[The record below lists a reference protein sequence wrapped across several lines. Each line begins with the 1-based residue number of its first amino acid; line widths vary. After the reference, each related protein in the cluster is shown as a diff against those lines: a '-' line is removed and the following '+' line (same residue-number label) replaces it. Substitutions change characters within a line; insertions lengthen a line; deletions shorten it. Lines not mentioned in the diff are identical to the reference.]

1 MAESPPFIKAPNRS
15 AINICEVQM
24 TGFKFFIEDPINY
37 VLATIPE
44 AQEYLEKLEGKS
56 VDFHIHEMKRPFQLH
71 FQGLSVYVTESS
83 SAKPNVI
90 LSGKSL
96 DILETLVTGKTT
108 GSVTIDGNES
118 ALLSVLTLV
127 NLLPVE
133 LIESLLFVLTGK
145 RFGSPLSAGEELSRF
160 SLKFKD
166 LLIEGLMPQAHR
178 VFSSNQDSDYFYS
191 ELSLLRDRI
200 DDIASRLEN
209 LLTNHGSD

>member
-1 MAESPPFIKAPNRS
+1 
-15 AINICEVQM
+15 M
-24 TGFKFFIEDPINY
+24 TGFKLFIEDPINY
-37 VLATIPE
+37 LLATIPE
-44 AQEYLEKLEGKS
+44 AEEHLEKLEGQRIEIL
-56 VDFHIHEMKRPFQLH
+56 IHETKRPFQLH
-71 FQGLSVYVTESS
+71 FQGLSVHITESS

-96 DILETLVTGKTT
+96 DILKTLVTGKTT

-127 NLLPVE
+127 SLLPAE
-133 LIESLLFVLTGK
+133 LVDSLPFILTGE

-166 LLIEGLMPQAHR
+166 LLIKGLKPRAHS

-200 DDIASRLEN
+200 DDITSRLEN
-209 LLTNHGSD
+209 LLTNHRSD

>member
-1 MAESPPFIKAPNRS
+1 
-15 AINICEVQM
+15 M
-24 TGFKFFIEDPINY
+24 TGFKLFIEDPINY
-37 VLATIPE
+37 LLATIPE
-44 AQEYLEKLEGKS
+44 AEEHLEKLEGQRIEIL
-56 VDFHIHEMKRPFQLH
+56 IHETKRPFQLH
-71 FQGLSVYVTESS
+71 FKGLNVHITESS

-127 NLLPVE
+127 SLLPAE
-133 LIESLLFVLTGK
+133 LIESLPFVLTGE

-166 LLIEGLMPQAHR
+166 LLIEELMPQARR

-200 DDIASRLEN
+200 DDITRRLES
-209 LLTNHGSD
+209 LLTDHGSE

>member
-1 MAESPPFIKAPNRS
+1 MA
-15 AINICEVQM
+15 
-24 TGFKFFIEDPINY
+24 GFKLFIEDPINY
-37 VLATIPE
+37 LLATIPE
-44 AQEYLEKLEGKS
+44 AEEHLEKLEGQRIEIL
-56 VDFHIHEMKRPFQLH
+56 IHETKRPFQLH
-71 FQGLSVYVTESS
+71 FKDLNVHITESS

-127 NLLPVE
+127 SLLPAE
-133 LIESLLFVLTGK
+133 LIESLPFVLTGK

-166 LLIEGLMPQAHR
+166 LLIEELMPQARR

-191 ELSLLRDRI
+191 ELVLLRDRI
-200 DDIASRLEN
+200 DDITRRLDS
-209 LLTNHGSD
+209 LLADHGSE

>member
-1 MAESPPFIKAPNRS
+1 
-15 AINICEVQM
+15 M
-24 TGFKFFIEDPINY
+24 TGFKLFIEDPINY
-37 VLATIPE
+37 LLATIPE
-44 AQEYLEKLEGKS
+44 AEAHLEKLEGQRIEIL
-56 VDFHIHEMKRPFQLH
+56 IHETKRPFQLH
-71 FQGLSVYVTESS
+71 FQGLSVHITESS

-96 DILETLVTGKTT
+96 DLLETFVTSKTT
-108 GSVTIDGNES
+108 RSVTIDGNES

-127 NLLPVE
+127 SLLPVE
-133 LIESLLFVLTGK
+133 LIESLPFVLTGE
-145 RFGSPLSAGEELSRF
+145 RLGSPLSAGEELSRF

-166 LLIEGLMPQAHR
+166 LLIEGLMPQAHGF
-178 VFSSNQDSDYFYS
+178 FSSNQDSDSFYS

>member
-1 MAESPPFIKAPNRS
+1 
-15 AINICEVQM
+15 M
-24 TGFKFFIEDPINY
+24 TGLKLFIEDPINY
-37 VLATIPE
+37 LLATIPE
-44 AQEYLEKLEGKS
+44 AEEHLEKLEGQRIEIL
-56 VDFHIHEMKRPFQLH
+56 IHETKRPFQLH
-71 FQGLSVYVTESS
+71 FWGLRVHITESS

-127 NLLPVE
+127 SLLPAE
-133 LIESLLFVLTGK
+133 LIESLPFVFTGE

-166 LLIEGLMPQAHR
+166 LLIEGLMPQARR
-178 VFSSNQDSDYFYS
+178 VFSSNQDLDCFYS
-191 ELSLLRDRI
+191 ELSILRDRI

-209 LLTNHGSD
+209 LLTNRGSD

>member
-1 MAESPPFIKAPNRS
+1 
-15 AINICEVQM
+15 M
-24 TGFKFFIEDPINY
+24 TGFKLFIEDPINCL
-37 VLATIPE
+37 LATIPE
-44 AQEYLEKLEGKS
+44 AEEHLEKLEGQRI
-56 VDFHIHEMKRPFQLH
+56 DILIHETKRPFQLH
-71 FQGLSVYVTESS
+71 FKDLNVHITESS

-127 NLLPVE
+127 SLLPAE
-133 LIESLLFVLTGK
+133 LIESLPFVLTGE

-160 SLKFKD
+160 SLKFKG
-166 LLIEGLMPQAHR
+166 LLIEGLMPQARR

-191 ELSLLRDRI
+191 ELVLLRDRI
-200 DDIASRLEN
+200 DDITRRLES
-209 LLTNHGSD
+209 LLTDHGSE

>member
-1 MAESPPFIKAPNRS
+1 MA
-15 AINICEVQM
+15 
-24 TGFKFFIEDPINY
+24 GFKLFIEDPINY
-37 VLATIPE
+37 LLATIPE
-44 AQEYLEKLEGKS
+44 AKEHLEKLEGQRIEIL
-56 VDFHIHEMKRPFQLH
+56 IHETKRPFQLN
-71 FQGLSVYVTESS
+71 FQGLRVHITESS

-127 NLLPVE
+127 SLLPAQ
-133 LIESLLFVLTGK
+133 LIESLPFVLTGE
-145 RFGSPLSAGEELSRF
+145 RFGNPLSAGEELSRL
-160 SLKFKD
+160 SLKVKD
-166 LLIEGLMPQAHR
+166 LLIEGLMPPAHS

-209 LLTNHGSD
+209 LLTNYGSD

>member
-1 MAESPPFIKAPNRS
+1 
-15 AINICEVQM
+15 M
-24 TGFKFFIEDPINY
+24 TGFKLFIEDPINY
-37 VLATIPE
+37 LLATIPE
-44 AQEYLEKLEGKS
+44 AEEHLEKLEGQRIEIL
-56 VDFHIHEMKRPFQLH
+56 IHETKRPFQLH
-71 FQGLSVYVTESS
+71 FQSLRLHITESS

-90 LSGKSL
+90 LSGNGL
-96 DILETLVTGKTT
+96 DILETLATGKTT

-127 NLLPVE
+127 SLLPAE
-133 LIESLLFVLTGK
+133 LIESLPFVLTGK
-145 RFGSPLSAGEELSRF
+145 RFGSPLSAGKELSRF

-166 LLIEGLMPQAHR
+166 LLIEGLMPQAHS

-209 LLTNHGSD
+209 LQTNHGSD

>member
-1 MAESPPFIKAPNRS
+1 
-15 AINICEVQM
+15 M
-24 TGFKFFIEDPINY
+24 TGFELFIEDPINY
-37 VLATIPE
+37 LLATIPE
-44 AQEYLEKLEGKS
+44 CEEHLEKLEGQRIEIL
-56 VDFHIHEMKRPFQLH
+56 IHETKRPFQLH
-71 FQGLSVYVTESS
+71 FKGLNVQITESS

-127 NLLPVE
+127 SLLPAE
-133 LIESLLFVLTGK
+133 LIESLPFVLTGK

-166 LLIEGLMPQAHR
+166 LLIKGLTPKAKS

-209 LLTNHGSD
+209 LLTNRGTE

>member
-1 MAESPPFIKAPNRS
+1 
-15 AINICEVQM
+15 M
-24 TGFKFFIEDPINY
+24 TGFKLFIEDPINY
-37 VLATIPE
+37 LLATIPD
-44 AQEYLEKLEGKS
+44 AQEYLEKLEGQRIEIL
-56 VDFHIHEMKRPFQLH
+56 IHETKRPFELH
-71 FQGLSVYVTESS
+71 FQGLSVRITESS

-127 NLLPVE
+127 NLLPAE
-133 LIESLLFVLTGK
+133 LIESLPFVLTGK
-145 RFGSPLSAGEELSRF
+145 RFGSPLSAGEELSLLG
-160 SLKFKD
+160 LKFKD
-166 LLIEGLMPQAHR
+166 LLSKGLMPQAHSI
-178 VFSSNQDSDYFYS
+178 FSSNQDSDYLYN
-191 ELSLLRDRI
+191 ELSFLRDRI

>member
-1 MAESPPFIKAPNRS
+1 
-15 AINICEVQM
+15 M
-24 TGFKFFIEDPINY
+24 TGFKLFIEDPINY
-37 VLATIPE
+37 LLATIPE
-44 AQEYLEKLEGKS
+44 AEEHLEKLEGQRIEIL
-56 VDFHIHEMKRPFQLH
+56 IHETKRPFQLH
-71 FQGLSVYVTESS
+71 FQGLSVHITESS
-83 SAKPNVI
+83 STKPNVI

-96 DILETLVTGKTT
+96 GLLETLVTGKT
-108 GSVTIDGNES
+108 GKSVTIDGNES
-118 ALLSVLTLV
+118 TLLSVLTLV
-127 NLLPVE
+127 SLLPVE
-133 LIESLLFVLTGK
+133 LIESLPFVLTGK

-166 LLIEGLMPQAHR
+166 LFIEGLMPQALS

>member
-1 MAESPPFIKAPNRS
+1 
-15 AINICEVQM
+15 M
-24 TGFKFFIEDPINY
+24 TSFKLFIEDPINY
-37 VLATIPE
+37 LLATIPE
-44 AQEYLEKLEGKS
+44 AQEYLEKLEGQRIEIL
-56 VDFHIHEMKRPFQLH
+56 IHETKRPFQLH
-71 FQGLSVYVTESS
+71 FQGLNVHIIESS
-83 SAKPNVI
+83 PAKPNVI

-108 GSVTIDGNES
+108 GSVQIDGNES

-127 NLLPVE
+127 SLLPAE
-133 LIESLLFVLTGK
+133 LIESLPFVLTGE
-145 RFGSPLSAGEELSRF
+145 RFGSLLSAREELSRF

-166 LLIEGLMPQAHR
+166 LLIEGLMPKAHS

-191 ELSLLRDRI
+191 ELSLLRERI

>member
-1 MAESPPFIKAPNRS
+1 
-15 AINICEVQM
+15 M
-24 TGFKFFIEDPINY
+24 TGLKLFIEDPINY
-37 VLATIPE
+37 LLATIPGAE
-44 AQEYLEKLEGKS
+44 EHLEKLEGQLIEIR
-56 VDFHIHEMKRPFQLH
+56 IHETRRPFQLH
-71 FQGLSVYVTESS
+71 FQGLNVHITESS
-83 SAKPNVI
+83 STKPNVI
-90 LSGKSL
+90 LSGKSF

-127 NLLPVE
+127 SLLPAE
-133 LIESLLFVLTGK
+133 LVDSLPFILTGE

-166 LLIEGLMPQAHR
+166 LLIKGLKPRAHS

-191 ELSLLRDRI
+191 ELSILRDRI
-200 DDIASRLEN
+200 DDIAGRLEN